1 MGEITVKLLDFPPA
15 SPYYSAVGANP
26 PDHNQYAEPIAK
38 QRIEIMNNFSFTG
51 AKKITFGIGA
61 FATLGQQIKDLK
73 AQRPLVVLDKSL
85 ATAGFSERISA
96 ILRDGEIDYCL
107 FDKTEPEPR
116 LELADEGAKLAL
128 KKKCDAVVGIGG
140 GSAMDVAKAV
150 AVIAANKG
158 RAVDYLGLNNV
169 PGPGWP
175 TIMVP
180 TTAGTGSEVTFTAVF
195 IRKDLK
201 KKEGMNSPYLYPDL
215 ALLDPELTLSLPPG
229 PTATTGLDALCHAIE
244 SYTSITASPMSEMIS
259 LEAIR
264 LISENLRTCVHE
276 GSNLEARSQM
286 LLGSLYAGLGLA
298 NAGVTAVHS
307 LSYPLGGKYGIP
319 HGLANTMLLLP
330 VMAFNLPA
338 ALEKFAI
345 IAETMGEVV
354 ADRPLREAACLALDA
369 VEALIEDC
377 GIEATLKD
385 FTIEEKDFPGLAEV
399 AMTVARPLANNP
411 RKVTLEQVIEIYG
424 TA

>member
-1 MGEITVKLLDFPPA
+1 MMK
-15 SPYYSAVGANP
+15 
-26 PDHNQYAEPIAK
+26 
-38 QRIEIMNNFSFTG
+38 NNFSFTG
-51 AKKITFGIGA
+51 ARKIAFGNGS
-61 FATLGQQIKDLK
+61 FAKLGEHLRDLRAK
-73 AQRPLVVLDKSL
+73 RPLVVLDKSL
-85 ATAGFSERISA
+85 AVAGFSARVSQVLEQAGINF
-96 ILRDGEIDYCL
+96 CL

-116 LELADEGAKLAL
+116 LELVDEGAKLAL

-150 AVIAANKG
+150 AVVAANKG

-169 PGPGWP
+169 PGPGLP
-175 TIMVP
+175 TIMAP

-244 SYTSITASPMSEMIS
+244 SYTSINASPLSEMIS

-264 LISENLRTCVHE
+264 LISDSLRTCVHD
-276 GSNLEARSQM
+276 GSNLAAREQM

-319 HGLANTMLLLP
+319 HGLANTILLAP
-330 VMAFNLPA
+330 VMAFNVPA

-345 IAETMGEVV
+345 IAETMGEVI
-354 ADRPLREAACLALDA
+354 DNLPLREAAYLALDA

-377 GIEATLKD
+377 GVDTKLCD
-385 FTIEEKDFPGLAEV
+385 FNIEEKDFPELAKV

-411 RKVTLEQVIEIYG
+411 RPVTIENAIGIYG
-424 TA
+424 AA